1 MLYNELDVMEYAVT
15 METEMLDDDALI
27 EAELDEFMEWL
38 YSDDDNNSYNDI
50 VDISKSELWKL
61 CNSNIDANFSTLT
74 LTIFDNCDNT
84 VFQGLAMDYPY
95 DWYDCNIADYHI
107 YNIDNN
113 VYIDVWATFTTWK

>member
-1 MLYNELDVMEYAVT
+1 MLYNELDVMEYAIT
-15 METEMLDDDALI
+15 METEMLNDDILI
-27 EAELDEFMEWL
+27 EAELDEFMDWL
-38 YSDDDNNSYNDI
+38 YSDDNTYDDVI
-50 VDISKSELWKL
+50 DISKSDLWKL

-74 LTIFDNCDNT
+74 LTIFDDCDNT

-113 VYIDVWATFTTWK
+113 VYIDIWATFTTWK

>member
-15 METEMLDDDALI
+15 METEMLEDDALI

-38 YSDDDNNSYNDI
+38 YSDDDNNHNDI
-50 VDISKSELWKL
+50 IDISKSELWKL
-61 CNSNIDANFSTLT
+61 CNSNVDANFSTLT
-74 LTIFDNCDNT
+74 LTIFDDCDNT

-95 DWYDCNIADYHI
+95 DWYDCNIADYHM

-113 VYIDVWATFTTWK
+113 VYIDIWATFTTWK